1 MPRCKV
7 GGRAHDVGWHALLA
21 QHLLAATPLQR
32 VLQDLNSDDW
42 QPLRPRAGAW
52 AQPCFFSSF
61 LTALSVN
68 ESLRRGLFVPFGVG
82 PLLVLCSSLLYWHD
96 PVKESPRRQLD
107 LATVRLG
114 LAVQVLLTMRYCHLV
129 ALPRL
134 LFGYLLGAACYAAGR
149 VLTVRGE
156 LWAGHTVHC
165 GVHVCD
171 WVSILRLWVMP
182 RSCALC
188 ALSANPDVAG
198 STRTSAGLRKPWQL
212 ARATVCEVRR

>member
-1 MPRCKV
+1 M
-7 GGRAHDVGWHALLA
+7 LLA
-21 QHLLAATPLQR
+21 VLLSATTAFAPSGIVLFARSSATRVATPRLLAATPLQR

-42 QPLRPRAGAW
+42 EPLRPRVGAW

-61 LTALSVN
+61 LTAFSVS
-68 ESLRRGLFVPFGVG
+68 EAIRRGLFVPFGVG
-82 PLLVLCSSLLYWHD
+82 PFLVLCSSLLYWHN

-107 LATVRLG
+107 LVTVRLG
-114 LAVQVLLTMRYCHLV
+114 LAMQVLLTMRYCHLV

-171 WVSILRLWVMP
+171 WVSILHLGHATLLRLVC
-182 RSCALC
+182 S
-188 ALSANPDVAG
+188 
-198 STRTSAGLRKPWQL
+198 LR
-212 ARATVCEVRR
+212 